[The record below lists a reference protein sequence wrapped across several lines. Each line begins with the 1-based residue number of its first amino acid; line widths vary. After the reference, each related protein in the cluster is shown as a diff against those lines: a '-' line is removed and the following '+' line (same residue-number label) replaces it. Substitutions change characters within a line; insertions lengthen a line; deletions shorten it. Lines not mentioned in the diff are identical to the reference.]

1 MFKISY
7 IDLRSDKFR
16 TAVSRLATC
25 NGFKDIKITMQIGK
39 LAKDVDAHLQRTQKE
54 WLELADPLLERD
66 EKGNFIIDPVAG
78 FTFKDGI
85 EKAQAQ
91 KAIEEF
97 TKRETTIEQPKLTL
111 QDVAAAGL
119 SPMELVALEPVLISL
134 ESV

>member
-1 MFKISY
+1 
-7 IDLRSDKFR
+7 
-16 TAVSRLATC
+16 
-25 NGFKDIKITMQIGK
+25 MQIGK
-39 LAKDVDAHLQRTQKE
+39 LAKDVDTHLQRTQTE
-54 WLELADPLLERD
+54 WLDLADPMLERD

-91 KAIEEF
+91 RAIEEF

-134 ESV
+134 ESL